1 MADHGSSAAGDTAVD
16 PAFLKDRQ
24 AMLGGFVN
32 FTTYGIAGVVTIL
45 VLMAIF
51 LI

>member
-1 MADHGSSAAGDTAVD
+1 MAEHGSGAGDTAVD

-24 AMLGGFVN
+24 AMLGGFVS
-32 FTTYGIAGVVTIL
+32 FTTYAVAGIIVLLI
-45 VLMAIF
+45 LMAIF